1 MFVERYKI
9 LTGSLPEGTGSTM
22 TIPFGM
28 DFFPIDNSELVQKEF
43 VEKETQKAINPIID
57 YEKSKFIPF
66 NQFTSG
72 NTNEIK
78 IKLWDSSG
86 SPLFYSDLGITNNDI
101 KFRKKRFLN
110 TSLRLSFYDSDQPT
124 KSQFLFSTIYYT
136 QIGDDQKDLT
146 GCSIADPNCTS
157 PNPNYSQPLAS
168 SSMPVSYLSSD
179 PILLPNKIAEGFHI
193 FWLNKDVKNS
203 PKNIYCRATLN
214 NAVDGVTTQYYAY
227 LDITPPIYDVN
238 LFQKLNIKYSIFKDN
253 MGGYKYTID
262 NTNRSININPLS
274 TTINLYK
281 LKVQ

>member
-9 LTGSLPEGTGSTM
+9 LAGTLPDGTGSTM

-57 YEKSKFIPF
+57 YEKSKFIPY

-72 NTNEIK
+72 NTSEIK
-78 IKLWDSSG
+78 IKLWNGSG

-110 TSLRLSFYDSDQPT
+110 TFLRLSFYDSDQPT
-124 KSQFLFSTIYYT
+124 NSNFLFSTTYYT
-136 QIGDDQKDLT
+136 QLGNDQKDLI
-146 GCSIADPNCTS
+146 GCSPTTPNCLS
-157 PNPNYSQPLAS
+157 PNPNYGQPLTNTA
-168 SSMPVSYLSSD
+168 MPVSYVSSD
-179 PILLPNKIAEGFHI
+179 PISLPSKIAEGFYI
-193 FWLNKDVKNS
+193 FWLNKDVKS
-203 PKNIYCRATLN
+203 GPKNIYCRATLN

-227 LDITPPIYDVN
+227 LDLTPPIYDVN
-238 LFQKLNIKYSIFKDN
+238 LFQKLNIKYTIFKDSLDE
-253 MGGYKYTID
+253 YKYTID
-262 NTNRSININPLS
+262 DTNRSISINPTS